1 MNKPFNY
8 KLVQFIGNLNRTFL
22 FKLSDFWLNIDLE
35 AESCVLKLPFHYMK
49 GIPSFRIKVFKPL
62 FTKGVVKFEFESK

>member
-35 AESCVLKLPFHYMK
+35 AE
-49 GIPSFRIKVFKPL
+49 
-62 FTKGVVKFEFESK
+62 